1 MVMRNTRRSMLIVLA
16 AALSA
21 AGCHRGKPLLAPSAR
36 SLAERAPDT
45 VRVRFETSRGGFTVE
60 SIREWSPL
68 GADRFYYLVRHN
80 YYDGTRFF
88 RVLPGFVAQFGISGD
103 TAVSRAW
110 DKLVIKDDSVRV
122 PNTRGTITFATGG
135 PNTRTTQLF
144 INYSD
149 GNTRL
154 DRLGFS
160 PFGRVTDGMA
170 VADSLFSYGEGP
182 PRGKGPDQDR
192 IEKEGNAY
200 LVRDYPKM
208 DYVISARVIK

>member
-1 MVMRNTRRSMLIVLA
+1 MRRKFLIA
-16 AALSA
+16 SIAALTL
-21 AGCHRGKPLLAPSAR
+21 AGCHRGKPLLAPSAKH
-36 SLAERAPDT
+36 LAERAPDT

-68 GADRFYYLVRHN
+68 GADRFYYLVRHG
-80 YYDGTRFF
+80 YYDGNRFF

-103 TAVSRAW
+103 TAVARAW
-110 DKLVIKDDSVRV
+110 DKLVIRDDSVRV
-122 PNTRGTITFATGG
+122 PNKRGTVTFATGG

-149 GNTRL
+149 ANVRL

-160 PFGRVTDGMA
+160 PFGRVIDGMA

-192 IEKEGNAY
+192 ITAEGNAY
-200 LVRDYPKM
+200 LARDYPKM